1 MTFLRASEGIRP
13 SGLRR
18 MAVSFVS
25 SLVISTVIS
34 ATLFSPDIAHA
45 EPKPPRNKT
54 RSAAT
59 IRVETA
65 RLRQGPGESHQ
76 SKALLDKG
84 RDARIVGRRDGW
96 VKLRLQTG
104 TEGWVRSD
112 LVKVSQKAVPDS
124 DDSRSRSSRSKSSR
138 KSAKSASAKKQSSK
152 STVASRAASSRWSRA
167 KAAKT
172 AAAKP
177 KPAPKAAVKVAAAK
191 PAPPARMPFLRATSL
206 RTSPKIAA
214 EVAEAKKAIAVQEAD
229 ETPETVKALPE
240 TSAAETVV
248 ASAAPVETPVVAL
261 EASDV
266 TPEAGSTTAPA
277 MIATDNRAERLLRSA
292 YSYRG
297 TPYRMG
303 ANGRGAFDCSSFIKQ
318 IMKEQ
323 GMAMPRTAAE
333 QYRKGT
339 PVEKSQMQKG
349 DLVFFKNTYK
359 RGVSHVGMYIGDGKF
374 IHASSR
380 GGVRVDNLSESY
392 YVNHWAGARRPNW

>member
-1 MTFLRASEGIRP
+1 MT
-13 SGLRR
+13 
-18 MAVSFVS
+18 VSFVS

-34 ATLFSPDIAHA
+34 ATLFSPNTAHA
-45 EPKPPRNKT
+45 IPKPPRSKT

-65 RLRQGPGESHQ
+65 RLRQGPGESHK

-96 VKLRLQTG
+96 VKLRLQSG

-112 LVKVSQKAVPDS
+112 LVKVSKKAVPDS
-124 DDSRSRSSRSKSSR
+124 DASESRSSRRSRSKSSR
-138 KSAKSASAKKQSSK
+138 SSTKTASAKKKSSK
-152 STVASRAASSRWSRA
+152 STAASRSASSRWSRA
-167 KAAKT
+167 NAVKT
-172 AAAKP
+172 ASAKP
-177 KPAPKAAVKVAAAK
+177 KAAPKAPVKVAAK
-191 PAPPARMPFLRATSL
+191 PSTSARIPFLRATSL

-214 EVAEAKKAIAVQEAD
+214 EVAAAKKAIATPD
-229 ETPETVKALPE
+229 KNDTPETVKPLPE
-240 TSAAETVV
+240 TTAAETVAPVV
-248 ASAAPVETPVVAL
+248 AAVVTPVETPVVAI

-266 TPEAGSTTAPA
+266 TPEAGSTVTPS
-277 MIATDNRAERLLRSA
+277 MIAANSRTERLLRSA

-380 GGVRVDNLSESY
+380 GGVRVDNLSDSY